1 MMLAGFI
8 SLLLLTGGITSS
20 YSEQPEHLDDQHK
33 FNQSSVENGS
43 TFNNSAELY
52 EGGTTSDY
60 TEPPTEPN
68 EDSGDSKKNC
78 SYQAVLNHLNLK
90 NKELYFMARPVKHH
104 EEITYVYLQMVI
116 YGILDVREIE
126 QTFIPYIWIYMSW
139 INEHIRWHPLDFCGL
154 ESIVVPT
161 EVLWK
166 PDLIIEE
173 MTEKDKAPPSPYLTI
188 SRDGRIELR
197 NDLMLVS
204 TCKMQVYKFPFDIQS
219 CDLSFK
225 SAVYRDTEMEFQFAD
240 SKIAE
245 THKVT
250 QYEWLFINMTVEKKT
265 VNNLFYN
272 QSMIVYTIKM
282 RRRSVL
288 YIANFL
294 VPIMFFF
301 CLDLASFLISESSGE
316 KLSFKVTVLL
326 AVTVMQLILNEILPS
341 SSDRIPLIAVYCI
354 GMFGL
359 MMLSLLE
366 TILVMYLME
375 KDSESQDNEA
385 AKDQS
390 LSEDFNDGEMK
401 KWTPCACV
409 CDVSADEPPSEL
421 LSVAKEGTSSQLTEE
436 SNVLEKVS
444 DELREVEKTLIL
456 LLSSRKPGYWTRV
469 AKTINKV
476 FFISYV
482 TVAVLFLTVI
492 FSIWIHADDK

>member
-1 MMLAGFI
+1 
-8 SLLLLTGGITSS
+8 
-20 YSEQPEHLDDQHK
+20 
-33 FNQSSVENGS
+33 
-43 TFNNSAELY
+43 
-52 EGGTTSDY
+52 
-60 TEPPTEPN
+60 
-68 EDSGDSKKNC
+68 
-78 SYQAVLNHLNLK
+78 
-90 NKELYFMARPVKHH
+90 MARPVKHH
-104 EEITYVYLQMVI
+104 KDITYVYLQMVI
-116 YGILDVREIE
+116 YGILDVREID
-126 QTFIPYIWIYMSW
+126 QTFVSYIWIYMSW
-139 INEHIRWHPLDFCGL
+139 MNEHIRWYPSDFCGL

-173 MTEKDKAPPSPYLTI
+173 MTEKDKVPPSPYLTI

-204 TCKMQVYKFPFDIQS
+204 TCRMQVYKFPIDIQS
-219 CDLSFK
+219 CNLSFK
-225 SAVYRDTEMEFQFAD
+225 SAVYHDTEMEFQFAD

-245 THKVT
+245 WTRKVT
-250 QYEWLFINMTVEKKT
+250 QYEWMFINMTVKKKT
-265 VNNLFYN
+265 VDNLFYH

-282 RRRSVL
+282 RRRSIL
-288 YIANFL
+288 YTGNFL
-294 VPIMFFF
+294 LPILFFF
-301 CLDLASFLISESSGE
+301 FLDVASFLISESSGE

-341 SSDRIPLIAVYCI
+341 SDRIPLIAVYCF

-375 KDSESQDNEA
+375 KDSASQDNEA

-492 FSIWIHADDK
+492 FSIWIHADDR